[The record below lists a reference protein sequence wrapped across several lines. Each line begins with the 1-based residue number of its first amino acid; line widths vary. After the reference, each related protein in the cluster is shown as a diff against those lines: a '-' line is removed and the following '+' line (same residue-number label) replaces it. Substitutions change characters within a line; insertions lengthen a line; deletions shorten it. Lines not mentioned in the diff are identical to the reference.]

1 MANNYLLRHYFLLI
15 ALLLAPAMVSAED
28 KLAITQSLSN
38 EPAQITWRA
47 EDPRPFGYVI
57 GDELSRRIEIDAPST
72 YILQADSLPRL
83 GRVDAWLELRKINM
97 TKKSFGDSTRHTL
110 DLQYQIM
117 NSPDSVKTHS
127 LYKLLIIFN
136 YLNSPRSA
144 EITDAPFTV
153 SPITPEYVL
162 ARAGLEEM
170 RPDQSAPLISASA
183 HYWRLGVAAL
193 ALAGV
198 LLSLVYMQWGMPF
211 LRRHNGPFARAWR
224 DIKKLGDVDKPAALR
239 RLHRAFDETAGVS
252 IFPQHLPE
260 FFSRHPAFID
270 LQQDTHTFFDAS
282 RGAFFSSRADNGNGL
297 NASWLMDFC
306 ARCRDR
312 ERGMQ

>member
-1 MANNYLLRHYFLLI
+1 MLNLLRPYLLLI
-15 ALLLAPAMVSAED
+15 AVLLAPVPASAEE
-28 KLAITQSLSN
+28 KLAITQSLGN
-38 EPAQITWRA
+38 EPAQISWRA

-57 GDELSRRIEIDAPST
+57 GDELSRRIDIDAPAT
-72 YILQADSLPRL
+72 YSLQTDSLPRP
-83 GRVDAWLELRKINM
+83 GRVDAWLELRKINV
-97 TKKSFGDSTRHTL
+97 TEKSLGELKRHTL
-110 DLQYQIM
+110 DLHYQIM
-117 NSPDSVKTHS
+117 NSPDSVKTYP
-127 LYKLLIIFN
+127 LPKLLIIFN
-136 YLNSPRSA
+136 YLDKPRTV

-170 RPDQSAPLISASA
+170 RADKSAPLIDATA
-183 HYWRLGVAAL
+183 HYWRLGFAAL

-198 LLSLVYMQWGMPF
+198 LLSLVYIKWGMPF

-224 DIKKLGDVDKPAALR
+224 DIKKLGEADKPAALR
-239 RLHRAFDETAGVS
+239 RLHRAFNETAGVS
-252 IFPQHLPE
+252 IFPQHLTE

-270 LQQDTHTFFDAS
+270 LQQDTQTFFDAS
-282 RGAFFSSRADNGNGL
+282 RGEFFSSRSNNGNGL

-312 ERGMQ
+312 ERGLQ